1 MNRWVVATAA
11 LLVGISGACSARTP
25 TGRWENPA
33 ELTWQKT
40 WGIWSDTMYAR
51 GRTLDAAIAS
61 LRASA
66 GQTPTSDVVRA
77 TRPFAHCRA
86 RADGALGKP
95 PTPRLMAVFRLIRHA
110 CAHFESA
117 SRAIEADPRHTLAF
131 GILTN
136 DLAYQL
142 DDGWD
147 LFNSALHRSKVG
159 ETQPLPIVVK
169 TPASTDVS
177 YTSPTLNR
185 VAGVL
190 ARKRMTVHC
199 WSVADWRS
207 LGREVRAL
215 RLGKFD
221 SDTIGWAEVRGNR
234 IELAPSI
241 CRQLSLLLRGVVH
254 PHDFQQSEAV
264 LTLAHE
270 AQHARGVDSEAIA
283 ECFAIQ
289 RVPLTADELGLSRS
303 VGTAMSREVWDDYS
317 NELPGYRTSGCHN
330 GGPFDLYPHSNVWP

>member
-40 WGIWSDTMYAR
+40 WGVWSDTMYAR

-66 GQTPTSDVVRA
+66 GQTPTSD
-77 TRPFAHCRA
+77 
-86 RADGALGKP
+86 
-95 PTPRLMAVFRLIRHA
+95 
-110 CAHFESA
+110 
-117 SRAIEADPRHTLAF
+117 
-131 GILTN
+131 
-136 DLAYQL
+136 
-142 DDGWD
+142 
-147 LFNSALHRSKVG
+147 ALHRSKVG

-221 SDTIGWAEVRGNR
+221 SDTIGWAEVRGTGSSSH
-234 IELAPSI
+234 L
-241 CRQLSLLLRGVVH
+241 Q
-254 PHDFQQSEAV
+254 
-264 LTLAHE
+264 
-270 AQHARGVDSEAIA
+270 
-283 ECFAIQ
+283 
-289 RVPLTADELGLSRS
+289 S
-303 VGTAMSREVWDDYS
+303 VGSSACCYEASCIPMTFSRAKLS
-317 NELPGYRTSGCHN
+317 
-330 GGPFDLYPHSNVWP
+330 